1 MHEGIFFLVLGRGGV
16 GVGGCYLVRSELCV
30 VVRNQS
36 MTSPLG
42 RECVF
47 ALFLECRPVKVS
59 ERSECV

>member
-1 MHEGIFFLVLGRGGV
+1 MRGDFFSACMGLGVLFGV
-16 GVGGCYLVRSELCV
+16 FMAVCVVVV

-36 MTSPLG
+36 MTSPLH

-59 ERSECV
+59 E